1 MNLPLGQEDKQEILD
16 AYKKAVAEINASAA
30 SLKALTGMLEQK
42 MACLAP
48 ESRKALSDPLS
59 LVGSS
64 LFNLGV
70 LRFKIQNA
78 NLEGREFSALDAN
91 SPEP

>member
-1 MNLPLGQEDKQEILD
+1 MNLPLSQEDKQEILD

-42 MACLAP
+42 TACLSL